1 MQIYVPLGVV
11 LGLGIR
17 LTGQLEH
24 QSVMRLRGEN
34 CLPDRQSDRVMHAS
48 VKHGVSCLFT
58 DITGSVLYSKGRKAW
73 EEV

>member
-1 MQIYVPLGVV
+1 MPVLPLGVV

-24 QSVMRLRGEN
+24 RSVMRMRGEN
-34 CLPDRQSDRVMHAS
+34 CQTDRQSDRVMYAS
-48 VKHGVSCLFT
+48 VKHRVSCLFT
-58 DITGSVLYSKGRKAW
+58 DVSVLYSKGRKAW

>member
-1 MQIYVPLGVV
+1 MESDW
-11 LGLGIR
+11 
-17 LTGQLEH
+17 TAEAEH
-24 QSVMRLRGEN
+24 RSVMRLRGEN
-34 CLPDRQSDRVMHAS
+34 CQTDKQSDRVMHAS